1 MGSFFGIATMFL
13 IVLFCWGK
21 KRRQTPD
28 EVDLSIAPPA
38 VGLPKNSGSAIQFGR
53 RPNTRPPCPELP
65 SCLELPSEVSNAGE
79 IYELQG
85 HGRRS
90 DATIPPSVVN
100 DPTIQ
105 SRGCIG
111 ID

>member
-1 MGSFFGIATMFL
+1 MGSFFGIATLFL

-28 EVDLSIAPPA
+28 EVDLSI
-38 VGLPKNSGSAIQFGR
+38 GLPQNSGSAIQFGR

-65 SCLELPSEVSNAGE
+65 ACLELLSEVSNAGE

-90 DATIPPSVVN
+90 GATIPPSVVK
-100 DPTIQ
+100 DPAIQ